1 VQPTIAWLRLFAES
15 GFAPDL
21 MFDASFVAPHAFLL
35 RRATERYPDDVL
47 VLFSE
52 LIRHKLTLT
61 DRHRQLDHLQT
72 EVKDLQSGK
81 KAAES
86 EVATLNHQAHL
97 LRVERHQQESK
108 SARLTGQT
116 RNLETAYSEQLRNLE
131 SSHQHVREEVQHLEN
146 AHQNAYQRAREEV
159 RQLENAYQRAREE
172 AVGTGHLVTGLS
184 DTVSG
189 LDRKSDRVM
198 ARLAAVESSL
208 PYLGQEI
215 EGILRSR
222 IWRVLARWRR
232 VLARA
237 AHAGRPAISV
247 AIRPR
252 RAASTA
258 QRCRGRRFLRL
269 GLR

>member
-1 VQPTIAWLRLFAES
+1 
-15 GFAPDL
+15 

-86 EVATLNHQAHL
+86 EVATLNHQGPSAARRAPPARNRNRPADRPDTEFGDRL
-97 LRVERHQQESK
+97 QRAVCGISRV
-108 SARLTGQT
+108 
-116 RNLETAYSEQLRNLE
+116 
-131 SSHQHVREEVQHLEN
+131 SHQHVREEVQHLEN

-208 PYLGQEI
+208 ALLGP
-215 EGILRSR
+215 GNRRYLRSR
-222 IWRVLARWRR
+222 IWRVLRAGGAFL
-232 VLARA
+232 LAPRTLV
-237 AHAGRPAISV
+237 RPAISV

-258 QRCRGRRFLRL
+258 QRCRGRTIFA
-269 GLR
+269 GLVCDEPRSE